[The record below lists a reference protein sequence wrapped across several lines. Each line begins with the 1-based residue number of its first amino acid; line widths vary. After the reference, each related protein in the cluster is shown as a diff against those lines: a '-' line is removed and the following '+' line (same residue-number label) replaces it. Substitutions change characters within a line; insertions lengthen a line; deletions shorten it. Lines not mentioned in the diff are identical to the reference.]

1 MKEQVVTILES
12 EEVELMDVS
21 VRVLQENETNRGWS

>member
-21 VRVLQENETNRGWS
+21 VRVLQENETNRGWR